1 MRERCIT
8 VVGSNEQELVSKGL
22 RHISVSELPIEKVKS
37 SLSQFVSDI
46 ESIFDGLEEK
56 IEHYNLD
63 EIELR
68 IALSTSGSISLIGA
82 VETGIEGGISLK
94 FKRCNH
100 E

>member
-1 MRERCIT
+1 MNYVEQHAIKFKIRKRGRYIQMRERCIT

-68 IALSTSGSISLIGA
+68 IAL
-82 VETGIEGGISLK
+82 V
-94 FKRCNH
+94 FVKRKV
-100 E
+100 